1 MSMNDND
8 IFILFVNPAIE
19 HQITEDL
26 KGCGDVNPV
35 SALKSSID
43 GNVPEVVITVF
54 AARQLIMLVQEVILQ
69 HISNK
74 NIKRIRIGE
83 FEVENVSPSSVEE
96 LFRLYIQSVEGD
108 IDGEYINQGRAITK
122 EGKQTMA
129 EKENPRIINVGGN
142 YIESNSG
149 TYVQG
154 NYVNMSQDLTQAASQ
169 IQELLM
175 QLQKQGSTENAAQQ
189 QVAEDLANQSRAN
202 PTVMGKLVTWGQS
215 LADTASKTSVSEA
228 TKIVLTTALRL
239 AGVPIP

>member
-1 MSMNDND
+1 MNEND

-19 HQITEDL
+19 RQITEDL
-26 KGCGDVNPV
+26 KGCGDVEPI

-43 GNVPEVVITVF
+43 GNVPEVVITLIV
-54 AARQLIMLVQEVILQ
+54 ARDLIMLIREVILE
-69 HISNK
+69 HTNNK
-74 NIKRIRIGE
+74 NNNIKKVRIGE
-83 FEVENVSPSSVEE
+83 FEVENISPSSVQE
-96 LFRLYIQSVEGD
+96 LFSLYIQSVEGD
-108 IDGEYINQGRAITK
+108 IGVEYINQGRAITK
-122 EGKQTMA
+122 ESKQTMA
-129 EKENPRIINVGGN
+129 EKENPRIINVSGN

-175 QLQKQGSTENAAQQ
+175 QLQKQGSTKNAAQQ
-189 QVAEDLANQSRAN
+189 QVGEDLANQSRAN
-202 PTVMGKLVTWGQS
+202 STVMGKLVTWGQS

-228 TKIVLTTALRL
+228 TKIVITTALRL